1 MDTSILLLGGV
12 LAVTVILFVSDRVR
26 IDLVAILAS
35 LSLAWLGLISPM
47 EAFSGFASNAVI
59 AMAAVMI
66 LGFGIERT
74 GVTSRIANAIIRYA
88 GTSEQ
93 RVVATTSMTVGCLSS
108 VLQNIGS
115 AALFLPALR
124 RIGKQTRIPVSRL
137 MMPMGFAA
145 ILGGSITMIGSSPL
159 IVLNDLLRQSDAE
172 PFSLF
177 AVTPIGV
184 PLLVAGVLLFAFAG
198 DRILPKKE
206 EKAGKTTVA
215 EIWGSITRSGQRPSL
230 PRRPLWERPGKRRFS
245 RCGTALTYSPFVS
258 CGRSLLHPRVQH
270 GSRKARNLHS
280 SGRRRGS

>member
-35 LSLAWLGLISPM
+35 LSLAWLGLISPI

-145 ILGGSITMIGSSPL
+145 ILGGSITMIG
-159 IVLNDLLRQSDAE
+159 
-172 PFSLF
+172 
-177 AVTPIGV
+177 
-184 PLLVAGVLLFAFAG
+184 
-198 DRILPKKE
+198 
-206 EKAGKTTVA
+206 
-215 EIWGSITRSGQRPSL
+215 
-230 PRRPLWERPGKRRFS
+230 
-245 RCGTALTYSPFVS
+245 
-258 CGRSLLHPRVQH
+258 
-270 GSRKARNLHS
+270 
-280 SGRRRGS
+280 